1 MLLKIGG
8 NELEILRG
16 KFVCFA
22 RNNGETSYFSEWRE
36 LDRELRDKFE
46 AIREQLLE
54 VMENF
59 MKSKHSATFEAISE
73 EYKKKNMHHCSAK
86 MPESGIST

>member
-1 MLLKIGG
+1 VPLKIGG

-36 LDRELRDKFE
+36 LDRELRDEFE

-59 MKSKHSATFEAISE
+59 MNSKHNTTFEAISE
-73 EYKKKNMHHCSAK
+73 VYKKKDPPDCVK
-86 MPESGIST
+86 KPESGIST

>member
-1 MLLKIGG
+1 VLLKIGG